1 MAIKA
6 AEREREEAI
15 WLARRPKDIPKDELV
30 SEDKYKLGE
39 NSSAGGDGD
48 NDISIF
54 SWAIVMV
61 VSLE

>member
-15 WLARRPKDIPKDELV
+15 RLARRSEDIPEDELV
-30 SEDKYKLGE
+30 SEDEYKPGE

-48 NDISIF
+48 HDISIF
-54 SWAIVMV
+54 S
-61 VSLE
+61 